1 MGLQNC
7 AHGSGYSLDEAH
19 LAFEHGLV
27 GKPAPDEFYWK
38 IGITVRNLDHA
49 VRFLRSKNISVPDPS
64 QFQNIGYMTHIA
76 DPDGH
81 TIELL
86 QQSFEGNESDPGSG
100 HPIGAQAILAHI
112 TLRVY
117 DLDAAQTWTE
127 KHGLRLMSVQ
137 PIAGRA
143 FTLYFYSWSEEEL
156 PNADLEAVENREWLW
171 ARPYTI
177 LELQHL
183 QSAAVAPQKSPQ
195 LVGLSVERKGNSM
208 QLVIDDLNV

>member
-1 MGLQNC
+1 MQKSADGF
-7 AHGSGYSLDEAH
+7 GYSPDEAH
-19 LAFEHGLV
+19 LAFEQGLV
-27 GKPAPDEFYWK
+27 EKPRPDEFYWK

-49 VRFLRSKNISVPDPS
+49 VQFLRSKDIIVPDPI

-81 TIELL
+81 SIELL
-86 QQSFEGNESDPGSG
+86 QQGFEGNESDPSSG

-112 TLRVY
+112 TLRIA
-117 DLDAAQTWTE
+117 DLDAAQNWAE

-143 FTLYFYSWSEEEL
+143 FTLYFYSWSEEPL
-156 PNADLEAVENREWLW
+156 PHAELEAVENREWLW

-183 QSAAVAPQKSPQ
+183 QSAATAPKKSPQ
-195 LVGLSVERKGNSM
+195 LVGVSVENNGASTP
-208 QLVIDDLNV
+208 LVINDLNV

>member
-1 MGLQNC
+1 MQNNTHGL
-7 AHGSGYSLDEAH
+7 GFSLDEAH

-27 GKPAPDEFYWK
+27 EKPRPDEFYWK

-49 VRFLRSKNISVPDPS
+49 VHFLRSRNVSVPDPI
-64 QFQNIGYMTHIA
+64 QFQNIGYMTHVI

-81 TIELL
+81 NIELL
-86 QQSFEGNESDPGSG
+86 QQGFEGNESDPSSG

-112 TLRVY
+112 TLRVA
-117 DLDAAQTWTE
+117 DLDAAQNWAE

-137 PIAGRA
+137 PIVGRA
-143 FTLYFYSWSEEEL
+143 FTLYFYSWSEEPL
-156 PNADLEAVENREWLW
+156 PHADLEAVENREWLW

-183 QSAAVAPQKSPQ
+183 QSAAIAPKKSPQ
-195 LVGLSVERKGNSM
+195 LVGLSVEHKGNSM
-208 QLVIDDLNV
+208 HLDLNIDDG